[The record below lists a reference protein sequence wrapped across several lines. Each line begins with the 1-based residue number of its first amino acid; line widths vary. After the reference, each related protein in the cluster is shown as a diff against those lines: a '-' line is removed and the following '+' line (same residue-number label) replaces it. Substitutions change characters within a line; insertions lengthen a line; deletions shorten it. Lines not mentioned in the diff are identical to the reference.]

1 MIKDKLKRRHL
12 RIRKRI
18 IGSTEKPRLCVKRSS
33 KHIYAILV
41 DDVKN
46 KVIATI
52 SSLNKDLPG
61 KPSVMRSAIERSE
74 TTTEE
79 KGKGKLTG
87 KSAKAFEV
95 GHLLAQKAKS
105 LGISQ
110 VIFDR
115 AGYRYHGRVKA
126 VAEGAR
132 KGGLKF

>member
-12 RIRKRI
+12 KIRKRI

-46 KVIATI
+46 KVITTV
-52 SSLNKDLPG
+52 SSLNKDLLD
-61 KPSVMRSAIERSE
+61 KPSE
-74 TTTEE
+74 TEE

-95 GHLLAQKAKS
+95 GHLLAQKAKT
-105 LGISQ
+105 LGINQ
-110 VIFDR
+110 VVFDR

>member
-12 RIRKRI
+12 KIRKRI

-41 DDVKN
+41 DDIKN
-46 KVIATI
+46 KVIATV
-52 SSLNKDLPG
+52 SSLNKDLLD
-61 KPSVMRSAIERSE
+61 KPSE
-74 TTTEE
+74 TEE

-95 GHLLAQKAKS
+95 GHFLAQKAKT
-105 LGISQ
+105 LGINQ
-110 VIFDR
+110 VVFDR
-115 AGYRYHGRVKA
+115 AGYRYHGRVRA

>member
-1 MIKDKLKRRHL
+1 M
-12 RIRKRI
+12 
-18 IGSTEKPRLCVKRSS
+18 KRSS

-46 KVIATI
+46 KVIATV

-61 KPSVMRSAIERSE
+61 KPSE
-74 TTTEE
+74 TE
-79 KGKGKLTG
+79 KKEKGKLTG

-95 GHLLAQKAKS
+95 GHLLAQKAKT
-105 LGISQ
+105 LGINQ